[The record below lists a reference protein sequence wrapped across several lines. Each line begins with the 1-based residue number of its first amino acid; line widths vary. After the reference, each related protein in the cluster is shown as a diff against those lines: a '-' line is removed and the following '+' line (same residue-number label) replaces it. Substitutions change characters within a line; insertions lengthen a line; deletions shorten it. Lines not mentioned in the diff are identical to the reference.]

1 MDQEAK
7 SNLSIKLVDGT
18 FTANEAREIL
28 LALINKKINFHEL
41 KSFQSW
47 EKNHQADLSPFKARI
62 SQLEKERK
70 LLQRFIELHEEN
82 QTDFEVKGELHI
94 SIEKNKK

>member
-1 MDQEAK
+1 MEQDAK

-18 FTANEAREIL
+18 FTANEAREII
-28 LALINKKINFHEL
+28 LALINKKISFHEL

-47 EKNHQADLSPFKARI
+47 EKNHQTDLSPFKARI
-62 SQLEKERK
+62 AELEKERK
-70 LLQRFIELHEEN
+70 LLKQFIEQNEEN
-82 QTDFEVKGELHI
+82 HTDFELKGELHI